1 MKSII
6 YTLALAML
14 ALLSSCSDDKVLA
27 EVSTDLKID
36 YPTNVKNL
44 KVVSEKIEFTNLTS
58 GEKTSV
64 ARPGTIRLP
73 EGLYDC
79 VYSADVTYDNGDGTE
94 VATAKGHLTGKAENI
109 TLAGASETLRIETFL
124 SATNEDFI
132 FEEIFFAGTLRASG
146 SQYYGDGYI
155 KIFNNTDHVLYA
167 DGLAFCESKF
177 KSVLYFD
184 YSPDIRKDTFTVWSV
199 YVIPGNGTEHPVMP
213 GKSLLICDTGIDH
226 RVANPN
232 SFDLS
237 KADFEWYDISTSP
250 SHLDIDSPTVPNLDK
265 WYCYTLSFYVLH
277 NRGFTSFALARIP
290 KNITKE
296 QYLKD

>member
-1 MKSII
+1 MTERDKNMKSVI

-94 VATAKGHLTGKAENI
+94 VATAKGHLTGKAEN
-109 TLAGASETLRIETFL
+109 SR
-124 SATNEDFI
+124 
-132 FEEIFFAGTLRASG
+132 G
-146 SQYYGDGYI
+146 SVGD
-155 KIFNNTDHVLYA
+155 T
-167 DGLAFCESKF
+167 
-177 KSVLYFD
+177 
-184 YSPDIRKDTFTVWSV
+184 PDRD
-199 YVIPGNGTEHPVMP
+199 IPLGD
-213 GKSLLICDTGIDH
+213 KRRL
-226 RVANPN
+226 
-232 SFDLS
+232 
-237 KADFEWYDISTSP
+237 
-250 SHLDIDSPTVPNLDK
+250 HL
-265 WYCYTLSFYVLH
+265 
-277 NRGFTSFALARIP
+277 
-290 KNITKE
+290 
-296 QYLKD
+296 